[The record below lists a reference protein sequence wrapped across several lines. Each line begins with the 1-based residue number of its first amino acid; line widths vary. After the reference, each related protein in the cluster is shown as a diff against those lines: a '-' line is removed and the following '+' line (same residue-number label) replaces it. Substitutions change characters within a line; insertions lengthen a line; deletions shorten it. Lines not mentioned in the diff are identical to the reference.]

1 MRAEDKIGFIR
12 EKATEHAPEGH
23 EKILWSSHAVKK
35 LRVEGLRKQDVEGCL
50 KECTMVEDYAMERRP
65 LPGCLVLG
73 FVGEIPLH
81 CVIAIDRDFDRMVIV
96 TAYRPAKEK
105 WDDDW
110 QKRKK

>member
-35 LRVEGLRKQDVEGCL
+35 L
-50 KECTMVEDYAMERRP
+50 VEDYAMERRP